1 MSNRYNPFRT
11 LLENWSKF
19 ELTLLG
25 IFLALLLGAIIL
37 FAVLGTIFLGNRPTS
52 EISDLPTDEAGQP
65 GLTLSPDVGSA
76 GSTVTA
82 QGDGWPAGSRIVIYF
97 VPLSPPRYAVNSAIV
112 DSDGRFSVD
121 IIVPS
126 DPRWLS
132 ESPVPVLAQTDDEQ
146 VSAQALLTISS
157 PADIPSLTPS
167 VPEDI
172 APPEPEPTSTPPP
185 PDIARLTVNTDLNVR
200 EGPGVEY
207 NILGVLLYGQTV
219 EITGRTADG
228 TWWQIRYES
237 AASDFGWVAAQFS
250 TAENIENVP
259 VVAGPVR
266 PTVTPAP
273 LPTSTPVPGIVITD
287 WRGEYYI
294 NRNLSGSPVLVRNDV
309 AVSFDWGQGSP
320 APELP
325 ADNFSARWT
334 RTLDFSA
341 GAYRFYTR
349 TDDGVRLWV
358 DGSLLIDEWRETAP
372 ATHSAD
378 IYLTGGA
385 HSIKM
390 EYFDATG
397 GALAVLGWERID
409 TFPDWKAEYFNNV
422 DLAGSPVLVRNESSI
437 NHDWGNGSPAPAVQS
452 DNFSARWTRRQSFE
466 GGDYIFRLRS
476 DDGVRVWVDNNLVY
490 DHWQDGDT
498 GNLEFNTNIAGGV
511 RDLRVEYFERTG
523 LARIE
528 LGWQRQDDVT
538 NNPPIAVI
546 SSPSEAVVGQPVK
559 FDGSRSRRGDYPIVD
574 YKWEFGDGKEAD
586 DKQVN
591 HTYTSPGTYRVRLTV
606 RDSAGLRDRTSV
618 DIEIKEEPQPETPP
632 MAVIDGPT
640 AAQINQTVNFDASRS
655 QSANQIV
662 NYYWTFGDG
671 TGSTGV
677 NVQHVYRAAGLYN
690 VNLTL
695 VDNQGLRG
703 STNLTIRI
711 DEQPAPVAVINAPN
725 TAKAGQSINF
735 DGSGSTAS
743 AQIVSYD
750 WEFGDGGVASG
761 SAVSHTFDSP
771 AYYNVRLTVTD
782 ANGFSNSTS
791 RLINIEA
798 DGATATS
805 SPTSATTATLAP
817 APTLTPTLTTVTPT
831 STGTGSPTVTL
842 SPTATGTLTPTATG
856 TLTPTITQTPTN
868 TPTVT
873 TTPTLTPTAT
883 ATPTDVPSS
892 PLAII
897 SSPSS
902 AQVGQTVTLS
912 AGTSQSA
919 SPITQYLWQLGDGTL
934 ANTVNVTH
942 IYTAPGVYPIHL
954 TITNQAALTDT
965 TQSSIQIESPP
976 AAGTPVAPPLA
987 VITGPGAVKAGQV
1000 ITLDASASQSASLIV
1015 SYSWNWGDGLL
1026 SSSVVATHTY
1036 TAVGVYTT
1044 TLTITDQTTLTD
1056 TTQKVIQVVP

>member
-1 MSNRYNPFRT
+1 MSNRNNPFQSI
-11 LLENWSKF
+11 LENWSKF

-25 IFLALLLGAIIL
+25 IFVALLVGAIVL
-37 FAVLGTIFLGNRPTS
+37 FAVLGSIFLSDRPAS
-52 EISDLPTDEAGQP
+52 EISDLPTDEASQP
-65 GLTLSPDVGSA
+65 AVSLSPNVGSA
-76 GSTVTA
+76 GSTVTV
-82 QGDGWPAGSRIVIYF
+82 QGDGWPVGSRIVIYF
-97 VPLSPPRYAVNSAIV
+97 VPLSPPRYAVNSTIV
-112 DSDGRFSVD
+112 NPDGRFSVD

-157 PADIPSLTPS
+157 PADIPSLTPA
-167 VPEDI
+167 VPEEI
-172 APPEPEPTSTPPP
+172 EPPEPEPTSTPPP

-207 NILGVLLYGQTV
+207 DILGVLLYGQTA

-259 VVAGPVR
+259 IVASPAR

-273 LPTSTPVPGIVITD
+273 SPTATPVPGIVITD
-287 WRGEYYI
+287 WRGEYYN

-320 APELP
+320 APEVP

-349 TDDGVRLWV
+349 TDDGTRLWV
-358 DGSLLIDEWRETAP
+358 DGNLLIDEWRETAP

-390 EYFDATG
+390 EYFDATS

-437 NHDWGNGSPAPAVQS
+437 NHDWGNGSPGSAVQA

-498 GNLEFNTNIAGGV
+498 GNLEFETNIAGGV
-511 RDLRVEYFERTG
+511 RDLKVEYYERTG

-559 FDGSRSRRGDYPIVD
+559 FDGGRSRRGDYPIVD
-574 YKWEFGDGKEAD
+574 YEWEFGDGKEAN

-618 DIEIKEEPQPETPP
+618 DIEINEEPQPETPP
-632 MAVIDGPT
+632 IPVIVGPA
-640 AAQINQTVNFDASRS
+640 AAQVGQTVSFDASRS
-655 QSANQIV
+655 QSANSIV
-662 NYYWTFGDG
+662 NYNWTFGDG

-677 NVQHVYRAAGLYN
+677 NVQHIYRAAGLYN

-695 VDNQGLRG
+695 VDDKGLRG
-703 STNLTIRI
+703 STNVTVRI
-711 DEQPAPVAVINAPN
+711 DEQPAPVAVINAPD
-725 TAKAGQSINF
+725 TAKVGQPVNF

-761 SAVSHTFDSP
+761 SAVSHTFDSS
-771 AYYNVRLTVTD
+771 AFYNVRLTVID

-798 DGATATS
+798 GSPTATK
-805 SPTSATTATLAP
+805 SPTTAPTTTLVP

-831 STGTGSPTVTL
+831 ATGTNSPT
-842 SPTATGTLTPTATG
+842 PTATGTLTPTATS
-856 TLTPTITQTPTN
+856 TLTPTATLTPTVTQTPTN

-873 TTPTLTPTAT
+873 STPTLTPTAT
-883 ATPTDVPSS
+883 ATDVPSA

-897 SSPSS
+897 SGPSS
-902 AQVGQTVTLS
+902 AQVGQSVALS
-912 AGTSQSA
+912 AGASQSA
-919 SPITQYLWQLGDGTL
+919 SPITQYAWQLGDGAQ

-942 IYTAPGVYPIHL
+942 VYTAPGVYPISL
-954 TITNQAALTDT
+954 TITNQDALTDT
-965 TQSSIQIESPP
+965 AQSSIQIESPP
-976 AAGTPVAPPLA
+976 ATQPPPLA
-987 VITGPGAVKAGQV
+987 VITGPSTVKVGQV
-1000 ITLDASASQSASLIV
+1000 ITLNASASQSIIPIV
-1015 SYSWNWGDGLL
+1015 SYSWNWGDGML
-1026 SSSVVATHTY
+1026 SSGVVATHTY
-1036 TAVGVYTT
+1036 TAVGTYTT
-1044 TLTITDQTTLTD
+1044 ILTISSQNTLTD
-1056 TTQKVIQVVP
+1056 TTQTVIEVVP